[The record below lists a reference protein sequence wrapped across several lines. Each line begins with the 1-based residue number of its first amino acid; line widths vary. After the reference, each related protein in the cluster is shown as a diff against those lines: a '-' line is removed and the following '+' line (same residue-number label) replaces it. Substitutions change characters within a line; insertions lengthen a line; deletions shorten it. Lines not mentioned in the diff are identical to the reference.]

1 MRIYA
6 HQNILFEEYMTYIRK
21 KTWFCE
27 KNTSPKD
34 IRKKRTMSTTPTI
47 SATTPGS
54 NVTKTPLQSL
64 LELSAIGER
73 QLQMKQSPLAAVAAD
88 KFVLDGNTS
97 AEMFDSTI
105 DAIFADDDL
114 IVSRLIFF

>member
-64 LELSAIGER
+64 LELSAIGEKE
-73 QLQMKQSPLAAVAAD
+73 LQMKQLPLAAAD

-97 AEMFDSTI
+97 ADMFDKTI
-105 DAIFADDDL
+105 EEIFANDDI
-114 IVSRLIFF
+114 IVSHF